1 MEGSEIILYVVGAI
15 LSLGALALGLQASLY
30 IRYVFGRWRLQFW
43 NKNAPQDWPA
53 FLDALAELQHRFN
66 WVYKFLHSSGQALGI
81 TSGQFRVEYTTEWFR
96 EKEDALFRHAFTRF
110 ATASLLIF
118 GLGGTFWYFIDL
130 VSDSGLITALQQ
142 MTTVTGDQNK
152 AYLDLSNAFLDALG
166 GFGQAFKASL
176 AGLAATIVLTF
187 TNQIFVERSRAKFVN
202 AWSCI
207 AHDWEERMLEA
218 KHGSEAVAEAYK
230 PSPYAPLSG
239 EVTGPEV
246 AHTLS
251 VVNTALNDA
260 AKTQDRWQ
268 QLVDALNESRD
279 FHLQALNSIAK
290 AGEDQR
296 NATQTLV
303 DEMIMQVKT
312 VIIPGLADEVRTISE
327 AKIEHFKEAEEK
339 LAEHFKAL
347 EQTWA
352 GKLNETLATFAEQ
365 SREVTSAARQEV
377 AATRSEALTA
387 GERVA
392 ESIRTE
398 TQQALKA
405 FQELLDLTTKSQS
418 ELSTISAAKI
428 EHFKQAEESIAQHF
442 KSLEQTWAGKLDQ
455 TLATFAAQSGQ
466 LTSAAQQELAATRSE
481 ALNAGERV
489 AEAIR
494 AETQQALKSFREL
507 LELASKSHAEMAA
520 NAQNSAASAQQELAA
535 TRSEALNAGERV
547 AEAIR
552 AETQQALSAFQ
563 DLLNLAAKSQA
574 ELSSSTI
581 DVHKLHGE
589 VRSLM
594 KDDKEALSSYMLEL
608 QRSLD
613 AWKKAPKA
621 IEGALTELAETT
633 SDLTHAMEQ
642 AAKMPSRWTQ
652 EIDDISRLLKEGY
665 DRRLE
670 TSLWHQVSTK
680 SGTAWER
687 VAAYMRNLKK

>member
-1 MEGSEIILYVVGAI
+1 MEGSDIIFYVVGAI
-15 LSLGALALGLQASLY
+15 LSLGAIALGLQASLY
-30 IRYVFGRWRLQFW
+30 IRYVFGRWRLLSW

-53 FLDALAELQHRFN
+53 FLDALAELPHRFN
-66 WVYKFLHSSGQALGI
+66 WVYKFLYSSGQALGI
-81 TSGQFRVEYTTEWFR
+81 THGQFRVEYTTEWFR

-130 VSDSGLITALQQ
+130 VSDSGLITALQR
-142 MTTVTGDQNK
+142 MTAVTGDQNK

-166 GFGQAFKASL
+166 GFGQAFKTSL

-202 AWSCI
+202 AWSSS
-207 AHDWEERMLEA
+207 AHAWEQRMLDA
-218 KHGSEAVAEAYK
+218 KQDSEAAAEAHK
-230 PSPYAPLSG
+230 PSPYAPLSS

-279 FHLQALNSIAK
+279 FHLQALNSIAT
-290 AGEDQR
+290 AGQDQR

-312 VIIPGLADEVRTISE
+312 AIIPGLADEVRTISA
-327 AKIEHFKEAEEK
+327 AKIEHFKDAEGK
-339 LAEHFKAL
+339 LAEHFKSL
-347 EQTWA
+347 EHIWA

-365 SREVTSAARQEV
+365 TRQVTSAAQQEV

-392 ESIRTE
+392 EAIRTE
-398 TQQALKA
+398 TQQALKS
-405 FQELLDLTTKSQS
+405 FRELLDLASKSHGEMAANAQN
-418 ELSTISAAKI
+418 SAAR
-428 EHFKQAEESIAQHF
+428 
-442 KSLEQTWAGKLDQ
+442 
-455 TLATFAAQSGQ
+455 
-466 LTSAAQQELAATRSE
+466 AQQELAATRSE
-481 ALNAGERV
+481 ALSAGERV

-494 AETQQALKSFREL
+494 AEAR
-507 LELASKSHAEMAA
+507 
-520 NAQNSAASAQQELAA
+520 
-535 TRSEALNAGERV
+535 EALR
-547 AEAIR
+547 
-552 AETQQALSAFQ
+552 AFQ

-574 ELSSSTI
+574 ELSSSTN

-594 KDDKEALSSYMLEL
+594 KDDKEALSNYMLEL
-608 QRSLD
+608 QQSLN

-621 IEGALTELAETT
+621 IEGTLTELAEAT
-633 SDLTHAMEQ
+633 SNLTHAMEQ
-642 AAKMPSRWTQ
+642 AAKMPSRWKQ
-652 EIDDISRLLKEGY
+652 EIDDISRLLNEGY
-665 DRRLE
+665 NLRLK
-670 TSLWHQVSTK
+670 TNLWHQVSTK
-680 SGTAWER
+680 SGTVWER
-687 VAAYMRNLKK
+687 FTAYLRNLKK